1 MWHTTSSYQ
10 NVPLEYSTELY
21 FAEKYNTTT
30 AELATAVQSRRA
42 YSSQPEFA
50 PSLLNLRLGEILR
63 CEKHPDADKLYV
75 SQIQIEKSA
84 SDGEKV
90 ARTVQVCSGLVNY
103 IPVDQM
109 QNRRVVVLTN
119 LKPSKMRG
127 VKSEAMLLAAEE
139 TNGESTTVELINP
152 PKSALVGAKLT
163 FDGFPSDSEPPRL
176 KPKAWEAIQ
185 SHLKTNTKGEAI
197 YLAEDGTEHLLRA
210 LESSEPAK
218 SDTL

>member
-1 MWHTTSSYQ
+1 MFR
-10 NVPLEYSTELY
+10 LI
-21 FAEKYNTTT
+21 A
-30 AELATAVQSRRA
+30 RRA
-42 YSSQPEFA
+42 YSSQPECKYPISRGVSWKIKNFHSFFNTNQLVA

-176 KPKAWEAIQ
+176 KPKAC
-185 SHLKTNTKGEAI
+185 
-197 YLAEDGTEHLLRA
+197 LLYTSRCV
-210 LESSEPAK
+210 
-218 SDTL
+218 